1 MSGRTKPGSAGVSD
15 SGAIR
20 SRLVLIFKGA
30 AFRRRIVIQKERAR
44 LLMRAIPS
52 LEN

>member
-1 MSGRTKPGSAGVSD
+1 MSGGTKPDSAGVSD

-20 SRLVLIFKGA
+20 SRLVPIVKGA

-44 LLMRAIPS
+44 LLLRAIPS
-52 LEN
+52 LET